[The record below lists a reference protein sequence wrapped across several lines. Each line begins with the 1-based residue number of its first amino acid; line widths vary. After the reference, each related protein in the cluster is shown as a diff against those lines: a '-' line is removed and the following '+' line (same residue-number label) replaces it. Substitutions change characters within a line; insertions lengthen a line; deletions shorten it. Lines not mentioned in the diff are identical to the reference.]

1 MPPAADQ
8 PDSSPAAEG
17 SEKVDFEA
25 TLMFQ
30 QKLLDELNEV
40 VLRQQ
45 AELDRLRGEVS
56 RLREEVQRAVE
67 IAGSELPPDEKP
79 PHY

>member
-1 MPPAADQ
+1 
-8 PDSSPAAEG
+8 
-17 SEKVDFEA
+17 
-25 TLMFQ
+25 MFQ

-45 AELDRLRGEVS
+45 AELDRLRGEVN

-67 IAGSELPPDEKP
+67 IANSDLPPDEKP

>member
-1 MPPAADQ
+1 MTDQ
-8 PDSSPAAEG
+8 SANRSA
-17 SEKVDFEA
+17 DFEQ
-25 TLMFQ
+25 TLTFQ

-45 AELDRLRGEVS
+45 SELEQLRRDVLRLKG
-56 RLREEVQRAVE
+56 EVQRAVE
-67 IAGSELPPDEKP
+67 MAGSDLPPDEKP